1 MKIKYCANYK
11 EMSQLSCDSVIT
23 TLKKKPKPLIC
34 VATGN
39 SPTGLYEEL
48 ANYYVKEPEVFKELR
63 IVKLDEWGG
72 IDPNDANSCERYIR
86 NNILRPLHISDDYF
100 ISFESN
106 PDDPVEECRK
116 IQQEL
121 DDNGPLD
128 ICVLGLGKNG
138 HIGFNEP
145 AKELNASCHVAKLS
159 TNSLQHEMTI
169 TMKNKPR
176 YGLTL
181 GMADIL
187 KSKKIILLITGIGKE
202 HLLKQLSTRK
212 ITTFLPASFL
222 WLHSNVECYLDS
234 ESCNGKL

>member
-1 MKIKYCANYK
+1 
-11 EMSQLSCDSVIT
+11 MSQLSCDSIIA

-48 ANYYVKEPEVFKELR
+48 ANYYVKEPNTFKELR

-72 IDPNDANSCERYIR
+72 IDRDDTNSCERYIR
-86 NNILRPLHISDDYF
+86 NNILAPLHISDEHF

-106 PDDPVEECRK
+106 PDAPIAECRK

-121 DDNGPLD
+121 DDNGPVD
-128 ICVLGLGKNG
+128 ICILGLGKNG

-145 AKELNASCHVAKLS
+145 AKELIASCHVAKLS
-159 TNSLQHEMTI
+159 KNSLQHEMTT
-169 TMKNKPR
+169 TMKNKPI

-187 KSKKIILLITGIGKE
+187 KSKKIILLITGSDKE
-202 HLLKQLSTRK
+202 NIVEQLLTKK
-212 ITTFLPASFL
+212 ITSYLPASFL
-222 WLHSNVECYLDS
+222 WLHPNVECYLDS
-234 ESCNGKL
+234 QSCNGKL

>member
-1 MKIKYCANYK
+1 
-11 EMSQLSCDSVIT
+11 MSQLSCDSVIS
-23 TLKKKPKPLIC
+23 TLKNKPKPLIC

-39 SPTGLYEEL
+39 SPTGLYGEL

-63 IVKLDEWGG
+63 VVKLDEWGG
-72 IDPNDANSCERYIR
+72 IDPNDIYSCERYIR
-86 NNILRPLHISDDYF
+86 NNILTPLHISDKHF

-106 PDDPVEECRK
+106 PDDPIAECRK
-116 IQQEL
+116 IQREL

-145 AKELNASCHVAKLS
+145 AKELNASCHVAQLS
-159 TNSLQHEMTI
+159 TNSLQHEMTT
-169 TMKNKPR
+169 TMKHKPT

-187 KSKKIILLITGIGKE
+187 KSKKIILLISGIGKE
-202 HLLKQLSTRK
+202 HILKQFLTQK
-212 ITTFLPASFL
+212 ITPFLPASFL
-222 WLHSNVECYLDS
+222 WLHPNVECYLDS